1 MPVDETAAVLFAT
14 LVTTLA
20 YGIAVCLFVQS
31 IVTILRKR
39 WSTGQV
45 SWVLVVPST
54 LIFLFASV
62 NVLALWVNFYWAILV
77 SPEGAHYWLAL
88 VANPCKTAYQTGQ
101 EGAIMLADIL
111 IVYRAYILW
120 GGSLYVII
128 VPCITFLATFVSGVM
143 FVHLEHTLPPSTTSI
158 FDGAITAWT
167 ISFLLCS
174 FATTLYCTGLIAYKL
189 WITDKRVRVNGVLS
203 GPSVGHRVMIILIE
217 SAAIYSTMHLLYAIL
232 YLVKSNI
239 ETTPS
244 YLEASVASIT
254 CSMIITRCE
263 GVFRGDT
270 TSPRSFPNFG
280 PRVERWQSHVVSV
293 ESGIVER
300 ESVRKPENMPRDE
313 LYVMKEFSQ

>member
-62 NVLALWVNFYWAILV
+62 VSSETVCPSPIADRTLQNVLALWVNFYWAILV

-111 IVYRAYILW
+111 IV
-120 GGSLYVII
+120 S
-128 VPCITFLATFVSGVM
+128 
-143 FVHLEHTLPPSTTSI
+143 VHL
-158 FDGAITAWT
+158 A
-167 ISFLLCS
+167 
-174 FATTLYCTGLIAYKL
+174 
-189 WITDKRVRVNGVLS
+189 
-203 GPSVGHRVMIILIE
+203 
-217 SAAIYSTMHLLYAIL
+217 HLL
-232 YLVKSNI
+232 S
-239 ETTPS
+239 
-244 YLEASVASIT
+244 
-254 CSMIITRCE
+254 
-263 GVFRGDT
+263 
-270 TSPRSFPNFG
+270 SPF
-280 PRVERWQSHVVSV
+280 
-293 ESGIVER
+293 
-300 ESVRKPENMPRDE
+300 
-313 LYVMKEFSQ
+313 